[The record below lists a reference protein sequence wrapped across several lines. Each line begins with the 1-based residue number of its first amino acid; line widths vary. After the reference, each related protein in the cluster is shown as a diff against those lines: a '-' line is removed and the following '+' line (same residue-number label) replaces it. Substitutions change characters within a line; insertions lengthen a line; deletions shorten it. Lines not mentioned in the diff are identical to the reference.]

1 MCISSI
7 LIFNSVYIIINIY
20 YLQYY
25 SFNYTDFFSNNN
37 ITTNNNN
44 NYDNEKEKLKSDLA
58 HYKTEYEKLKK
69 ENNKLQDENTIFHN
83 ELIKIN
89 KIIAEFSNNTKDN
102 NNLNEITNL
111 KNIICNKDKEIINLK
126 NIIVSKE
133 SEIMNLKL
141 QLQNNNVNKQLFN
154 IDDVM
159 VINFYSED
167 KNINY
172 GIKCLK
178 TDTFAEVE
186 EKLYQKYPDYR
197 NTNNNFVAKER
208 IVLRFKK
215 IFENGIIDGDK
226 IQLIKIE

>member
-178 TDTFAEVE
+178 TDIFAEVE

>member
-111 KNIICNKDKEIINLK
+111 KNIISNKDKEIINLK

>member
-133 SEIMNLKL
+133 NEIMNLKL

>member
-1 MCISSI
+1 MCISFI
-7 LIFNSVYIIINIY
+7 LIFNRVYIIINIY

-25 SFNYTDFFSNNN
+25 SLNYTDFLQKNN
-37 ITTNNNN
+37 IETNNI
-44 NYDNEKEKLKSDLA
+44 DKEKEKLKSDLTY
-58 HYKTEYEKLKK
+58 YKTEYEKLKK
-69 ENNKLQDENTIFHN
+69 EKNKLQDENTKLNN
-83 ELIKIN
+83 ELIKAN
-89 KIIAEFSNNTKDN
+89 KVISNFSNNSKDN
-102 NNLNEITNL
+102 SNLNEITNL
-111 KNIICNKDKEIINLK
+111 KNIIFNKDNEILNLK
-126 NIIVSKE
+126 NIILSKDG
-133 SEIMNLKL
+133 EIMNLKL

>member
-1 MCISSI
+1 M
-7 LIFNSVYIIINIY
+7 
-20 YLQYY
+20 
-25 SFNYTDFFSNNN
+25 NYTDFLSNNN

-69 ENNKLQDENTIFHN
+69 ENNKLQDENTILHN

-89 KIIAEFSNNTKDN
+89 KIIANFTNNTKDN
-102 NNLNEITNL
+102 TNLN
-111 KNIICNKDKEIINLK
+111 EIINLK
-126 NIIVSKE
+126 NIILNKE
-133 SEIMNLKL
+133 NEIMNLKL
-141 QLQNNNVNKQLFN
+141 QLQSNDINNKPVNFN
-154 IDDVM
+154 DIM
-159 VINFYSED
+159 VINFYSLD
-167 KNINY
+167 QNINY

-197 NTNNNFVAKER
+197 NTNNNFIAKGG

-215 IFENGIIDGDK
+215 IVENGIIDGDRV
-226 IQLIKIE
+226 QLIKIE

>member
-1 MCISSI
+1 M
-7 LIFNSVYIIINIY
+7 
-20 YLQYY
+20 
-25 SFNYTDFFSNNN
+25 NYTDFLSNNN
-37 ITTNNNN
+37 ITTNN